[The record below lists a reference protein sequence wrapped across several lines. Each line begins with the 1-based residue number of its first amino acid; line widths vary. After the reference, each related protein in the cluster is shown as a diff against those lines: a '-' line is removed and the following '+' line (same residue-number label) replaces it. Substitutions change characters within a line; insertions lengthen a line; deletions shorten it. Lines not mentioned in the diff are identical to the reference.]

1 MEKRLIDKVLLVT
14 GGAAGLGLS
23 IGHRFAQEGAR
34 VVLADVNLEGAQKV
48 AADIEKAGGKAIA
61 VQLDVRNLDQIQNMV
76 DQADKAFGRIDG
88 LVNNA
93 GVFSHTPFLELS
105 EAEYDRM
112 VDIHVKGAFF
122 CSQAVLRYMVN
133 NSLQGTL
140 THLSSISAY
149 VAFSESAHY
158 CAAKAAIAQL
168 SKVLALEFGPKGIR
182 SNVIAPGTFETQMN
196 SWFMDDPEGRE
207 GSLLSIPLH
216 RFGRPEEIA
225 AAAAYLAS
233 DEASFFNGATLLIDG
248 GQITHI

>member
-93 GVFSHTPFLELS
+93 GVS
-105 EAEYDRM
+105 
-112 VDIHVKGAFF
+112 
-122 CSQAVLRYMVN
+122 
-133 NSLQGTL
+133 
-140 THLSSISAY
+140 
-149 VAFSESAHY
+149 
-158 CAAKAAIAQL
+158 
-168 SKVLALEFGPKGIR
+168 
-182 SNVIAPGTFETQMN
+182 
-196 SWFMDDPEGRE
+196 
-207 GSLLSIPLH
+207 
-216 RFGRPEEIA
+216 
-225 AAAAYLAS
+225 
-233 DEASFFNGATLLIDG
+233 ATLLF
-248 GQITHI
+248 